1 MKILSLIL
9 DIFDPA
15 GWAFRVL
22 VALAVVAG
30 LWFGII
36 SPYNNYVSEK
46 KVAAALKTERAKTEP
61 VFKELTANFNALKG
75 TFDNITTASNAERDR
90 RKAEID
96 AKTKELTHALNQNK
110 TLKADLAKLHSLN
123 ADFDRLLDTI
133 AANNNSATGA
143 SASTRLKQL
152 SAAHQ
157 QCERA
162 LRESDGDLAE
172 TLGRLDEALAVV
184 RALKN

>member
-1 MKILSLIL
+1 MSAL
-9 DIFDPA
+9 DEIDPRTWLWRAA
-15 GWAFRVL
+15 GAAGVL
-22 VALAVVAG
+22 VL
-30 LWFGII
+30 LWFGVIN
-36 SPYNNYVSEK
+36 PYNNYVSAK
-46 KVAAALKTERAKTEP
+46 KVAAALADERAKTEP

-75 TFDNITTASNAERDR
+75 TFDNIAAASNLERAK

-96 AKTKELTHALNQNK
+96 AKTKELNNALTKNK
-110 TLKADLAKLHSLN
+110 TLKVDLAQLLG
-123 ADFDRLLDTI
+123 ARDEFDRLLNTI
-133 AANNNSATGA
+133 AANNNSTTGA